1 MEAAAL
7 LHSRGLE
14 LVHGLEIRRNA
25 TLPPLSSFSRT
36 LGDSSGLL
44 CELFGTCVDMGPQ
57 LLHQHDWRH
66 TIGSCYFP
74 TGERPGLQRRRR
86 LCARRPAPG
95 LQVTQRPN
103 IAAATPN
110 APHPWMTA

>member
-1 MEAAAL
+1 MVGAGEQGRCGG
-7 LHSRGLE
+7 HQG
-14 LVHGLEIRRNA
+14 
-25 TLPPLSSFSRT
+25 TFSWLQVR
-36 LGDSSGLL
+36 SGLL

-66 TIGSCYFP
+66 AIGSCYFP